1 VLSSTR
7 NVRRQ
12 ARALIAVVA
21 FLSAPAA
28 ATAFPSGPI
37 RGAAEFPQ
45 GPARA
50 ARAMPYLDRGAA
62 ITPRDPT
69 LLPVG
74 RTTAPGTAVASDLR

>member
-7 NVRRQ
+7 NLRRQ
-12 ARALIAVVA
+12 ARALIA

-45 GPARA
+45 GPHRSALA
-50 ARAMPYLDRGAA
+50 LPYLDRGAA